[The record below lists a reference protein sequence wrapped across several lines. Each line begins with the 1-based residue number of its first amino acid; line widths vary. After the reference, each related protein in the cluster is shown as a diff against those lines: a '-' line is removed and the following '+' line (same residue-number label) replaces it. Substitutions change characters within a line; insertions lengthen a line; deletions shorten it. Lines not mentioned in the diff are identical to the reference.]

1 MDEVASSLGISKRT
15 IYENFRDKEDL
26 LLSYL
31 KQVCEDR
38 KSSPR
43 VIGALRQCCR
53 GFLNIMEIHKPPRLP
68 I

>member
-38 KSSPR
+38 KKA
-43 VIGALRQCCR
+43 VQEL
-53 GFLNIMEIHKPPRLP
+53 MERFDNVVEVF
-68 I
+68 